1 MATPPSKEATSQ
13 LRAALSWPPL
23 VRGVLVK
30 RYKRFLADVC
40 LDNGKAVTA
49 HCANSGRM
57 TSCCEAGRP
66 VYLSTHDNP
75 RRKLKYTWELI
86 DMASS
91 LVGVN
96 TGMPNRLVAAALKAR
111 AVPEL
116 AAYSEV
122 TTEVTTRVGANGG
135 SRLDIR
141 LDGGGLPPCF
151 VEVKNCTLVTDGVAR
166 FPDAVTTRGHKH
178 LVELQRL
185 VAEGA
190 RGCMF
195 YFVQRMDAERF
206 EPAGKI
212 DPAYAA
218 ELARAVAGGVEVL
231 VYDVKI
237 DLQEIALRRPLPC
250 RISKRHTA
258 DGRPPAVA

>member
-1 MATPPSKEATSQ
+1 MAAVTSPQ
-13 LRAALSWPPL
+13 PDASLPWPPL
-23 VRGVLVK
+23 TRGTLLK
-30 RYKRFLADVC
+30 RYKRFLADVR
-40 LDNGKAVTA
+40 LDSGETVTA

-66 VYLSTHDNP
+66 VYLSFHDNP

-86 DMASS
+86 EMPNPLAGGQS

-96 TGMPNRLVAAALKAR
+96 TVVPNRLVAAALRAR

-116 AAYSEV
+116 AAYAAV
-122 TTEVTTRVGANGG
+122 KTEVTVNGG
-135 SRLDIR
+135 SRLDVR
-141 LDGGGLPPCF
+141 LDGEGLPPCY
-151 VEVKNCTLVTDGVAR
+151 VEVKNCTLVTEGLAR
-166 FPDAVTTRGHKH
+166 FPDAVTARGTKH

-185 VAEGA
+185 VTDGA

-206 EPAGKI
+206 EPAREI

-218 ELARAVAGGVEVL
+218 ELARAVQHGVEVL
-231 VYDVKI
+231 VYDVAI
-237 DLQEIALRRPLPC
+237 DLEKISLGRPLPF
-250 RISKRHTA
+250 RI
-258 DGRPPAVA
+258 

>member
-1 MATPPSKEATSQ
+1 MPATASPPPK
-13 LRAALSWPPL
+13 AALPWPPL
-23 VRGVLVK
+23 MRGVLLK
-30 RYKRFLADVC
+30 RYKRFLADVR
-40 LDNGKAVTA
+40 LDNGEAVTA

-66 VYLSTHDNP
+66 VYLSFHDNP

-86 DMASS
+86 EMPSTLNGTPA

-96 TGMPNRLVAAALKAR
+96 TVVPNRLVAASLRAG

-122 TTEVTTRVGANGG
+122 RTEVKVGTG

-141 LDGGGLPPCF
+141 LDGEGLPPCF
-151 VEVKNCTLVTDGVAR
+151 VEVKNCTLVRDGLAQ
-166 FPDAVTTRGHKH
+166 FPDAVTSRGHKH

-185 VAEGA
+185 VAEGM
-190 RGCMF
+190 RCCMF

-206 EPAGKI
+206 EPAAEI
-212 DPAYAA
+212 DATYAS
-218 ELARAVAGGVEVL
+218 ELARAVENGVEIL
-231 VYDVKI
+231 VYDVRI
-237 DLQEIALRRPLPC
+237 DLQEIALRRPLPYG
-250 RISKRHTA
+250 I
-258 DGRPPAVA
+258 

>member
-1 MATPPSKEATSQ
+1 MAAAPTPQPEAV
-13 LRAALSWPPL
+13 LPWPPL
-23 VRGVLVK
+23 TRGVLLK
-30 RYKRFLADVC
+30 RYKRFIADVR
-40 LDNGKAVTA
+40 LDNGEIVTA

-66 VYLSTHDNP
+66 VYLSFHDNP

-86 DMASS
+86 EMPSTIGGAPA

-96 TGMPNRLVAAALKAR
+96 TVIPNRLVAASLRAR

-122 TTEVTTRVGANGG
+122 RTEVKVGNG

-141 LDGGGLPPCF
+141 LDGEGLPPCF
-151 VEVKNCTLVTDGVAR
+151 VEVKNCTLVTDGLAQ

-185 VAEGA
+185 VAEEM
-190 RGCMF
+190 RCCMF
-195 YFVQRMDAERF
+195 YFIQRMDAQRF
-206 EPAGKI
+206 EPAAQI
-212 DPAYAA
+212 DGAYAA
-218 ELARAVAGGVEVL
+218 ELARAVENGVEIL
-231 VYDVKI
+231 VYDVRI
-237 DLQEIALRRPLPC
+237 DLKKIALRRSLPY
-250 RISKRHTA
+250 RI
-258 DGRPPAVA
+258 

>member
-1 MATPPSKEATSQ
+1 MPP
-13 LRAALSWPPL
+13 AAQARTQPAISWPPL

-30 RYKRFLADVC
+30 RYKRFLADVR
-40 LDNGKAVTA
+40 LDSGETVTA

-57 TSCCEAGRP
+57 TSCCEPGRP
-66 VYLSTHDNP
+66 VYLSKHDNP

-86 DMASS
+86 EMPHTLTGELS
-91 LVGVN
+91 LAGVN
-96 TGMPNRLVAAALKAR
+96 TLVPNRLVAAALR
-111 AVPEL
+111 AQVVPEL

-122 TTEVTTRVGANGG
+122 ATEVTVKGG
-135 SRLDIR
+135 SRLDLR
-141 LDGGGLPPCF
+141 LDGAGLPPCF
-151 VEVKNCTLVTDGVAR
+151 VEVKNCTLVTKGLAQ
-166 FPDAVTTRGHKH
+166 FPDAVTARGRKH

-185 VAEGA
+185 VANGV

-206 EPAGKI
+206 EPAREI

-231 VYDVKI
+231 AWDVAI
-237 DLQEIALRRPLPC
+237 DLNRITLRRPLPC
-250 RISKRHTA
+250 
-258 DGRPPAVA
+258 GL

>member
-1 MATPPSKEATSQ
+1 MSPAAPLHPE
-13 LRAALSWPPL
+13 AALPWPPL
-23 VRGVLVK
+23 TRGVLLK
-30 RYKRFLADVC
+30 RYKRFLADVR
-40 LDNGKAVTA
+40 LDSGETVTA

-57 TSCCEAGRP
+57 TSCCEPGRT

-86 DMASS
+86 EMPNALNGGLS

-96 TGMPNRLVAAALKAR
+96 TGVPNRLVAAALRAR

-116 AAYSEV
+116 AAYDEV
-122 TTEVTTRVGANGG
+122 ATEVTVNGG

-141 LDGGGLPPCF
+141 LDGADLPPCF
-151 VEVKNCTLVTDGVAR
+151 VEVKNCTLVREGLAQ
-166 FPDAVTTRGHKH
+166 FPDAVTARGHKH

-206 EPAGKI
+206 EPAREI
-212 DPAYAA
+212 DPAYAT
-218 ELARAVAGGVEVL
+218 ELARAVEGGVAVL
-231 VYDVKI
+231 VYDVII
-237 DLQEIALRRPLPC
+237 DLDKIRLGRPLP
-250 RISKRHTA
+250 
-258 DGRPPAVA
+258 GRF

>member
-1 MATPPSKEATSQ
+1 
-13 LRAALSWPPL
+13 
-23 VRGVLVK
+23 VRGVLLK
-30 RYKRFLADVC
+30 RYKRFMADVR
-40 LDNGKAVTA
+40 LDSGETVTA

-66 VYLSTHDNP
+66 VFLSTHDNP

-86 DMASS
+86 EMTTS

-96 TGMPNRLVAAALKAR
+96 TGMPNRLVAAALRER

-116 AAYSEV
+116 AAYTIV
-122 TTEVTTRVGANGG
+122 TTEVSVNGT

-141 LDGGGLPPCF
+141 LDGEGLPPCF
-151 VEVKNCTLVTDGVAR
+151 VEVKNCTLVTEGVAR
-166 FPDAVTTRGHKH
+166 FPDAVTSRGRKH

-185 VAEGA
+185 VSEGA
-190 RGCMF
+190 RGLMF

-206 EPAGKI
+206 EPAKEI

-218 ELARAVAGGVEVL
+218 ELARAMAGGVEVL
-231 VYDVKI
+231 AYDVEI
-237 DLQEIALRRPLPC
+237 DLNKIALGRPLPC
-250 RISKRHTA
+250 QI
-258 DGRPPAVA
+258 

>member
-1 MATPPSKEATSQ
+1 MPLTPLKKASSEVSSRRHT
-13 LRAALSWPPL
+13 ALAWPPL
-23 VRGVLVK
+23 IRGVLLK
-30 RYKRFLADVC
+30 RYKRFLADVR
-40 LDNGKAVTA
+40 LDTGGTVTA

-86 DMASS
+86 EMATS

-96 TGMPNRLVAAALKAR
+96 TGMPNRLVAAALREQAI
-111 AVPEL
+111 PEL
-116 AAYSEV
+116 AAYTQV
-122 TTEVTTRVGANGG
+122 ATEVATQKGGNGG

-141 LDGGGLPPCF
+141 LDGEGLPPCF
-151 VEVKNCTLVTDGVAR
+151 VEVKNCTLVTQGLAQ
-166 FPDAVTTRGHKH
+166 FPDAVTARGHKH

-185 VAEGA
+185 VADGA
-190 RGCMF
+190 RGLMF

-206 EPAGKI
+206 EPARDI

-218 ELARAVAGGVEVL
+218 ELARAVQNGVEVL
-231 VYDVKI
+231 AYDAQI
-237 DLQEIALRRPLPC
+237 DLKEIALGRPLPC
-250 RISKRHTA
+250 RI
-258 DGRPPAVA
+258 